1 MSKSNYMRAIGAGC
15 VGAVTLPLTG
25 RVADLAVWEM
35 GLVAVLVGLGLFL
48 LTAKVGPELAEK
60 ART

>member
-1 MSKSNYMRAIGAGC
+1 

-25 RVADLAVWEM
+25 RVADLAIWEM
-35 GLVAVLVGLGLFL
+35 GLVAVLAGLGLFL
-48 LTAKVGPELAEK
+48 LTAKADPDLAKK